1 MGILDFFKNIVKEN
15 KVEEIIKEKLAF
27 SEIEDWTKRKREEN
41 EVKEKEILVLIGKE
55 IEGLTTELREKIIVL
70 EAVDVESKKEKE
82 EIKGVVINGR
92 RDYIHSV
99 ENLLEELNKL
109 ELDGLEG
116 SIQDI
121 NKVFLDFNKSSYKN
135 YARTTILVGK
145 EMGSI
150 KESLKIFSNGIIK
163 TFDENKEIVD
173 SFKGVSSIMSKLA
186 MVRVFDGTL
195 KEIGETIQSLNKE
208 IDGRVEESQK
218 LSEEIEKIKE
228 SPAYLERLKIQ
239 EKIGSLKEEVKK
251 DIFELKQ
258 SLNFKALANFFH
270 TSEERMKRVKEHK
283 EEFQFNFEKDKG
295 ETIIELLD
303 KSKLNKDTISKKVDL
318 IRNKL
323 EETTNYEKGVSA
335 DETRELS
342 SQLKWIM
349 LEIDNLKMERAKEEK
364 RGEKSK
370 VGKAELMDSLK
381 QELNKADVEL
391 V

>member
-1 MGILDFFKNIVKEN
+1 
-15 KVEEIIKEKLAF
+15 
-27 SEIEDWTKRKREEN
+27 
-41 EVKEKEILVLIGKE
+41 
-55 IEGLTTELREKIIVL
+55 
-70 EAVDVESKKEKE
+70 
-82 EIKGVVINGR
+82 
-92 RDYIHSV
+92 
-99 ENLLEELNKL
+99 
-109 ELDGLEG
+109 
-116 SIQDI
+116 
-121 NKVFLDFNKSSYKN
+121 
-135 YARTTILVGK
+135 
-145 EMGSI
+145 
-150 KESLKIFSNGIIK
+150 
-163 TFDENKEIVD
+163 
-173 SFKGVSSIMSKLA
+173 
-186 MVRVFDGTL
+186 
-195 KEIGETIQSLNKE
+195 
-208 IDGRVEESQK
+208 
-218 LSEEIEKIKE
+218 
-228 SPAYLERLKIQ
+228 YLERLKIQ